1 MSDPNIER
9 KVSEIIAEQLGI
21 AEDDIALDS
30 TLSGDLG
37 ADTLDFIELLMALEE
52 EFNVEISDY
61 GFENAEGY
69 FDALWNE
76 AVKITE
82 NDALKTRL
90 IELVEKETLV
100 KKITPFEAF
109 VLVLKIYLDSFEK
122 REIGQSLIKTLE
134 DNGYMFMIIVMQ
146 YSKLY

>member
-52 EFNVEISDY
+52 EFEIEIGDDVAS
-61 GFENAEGY
+61 
-69 FDALWNE
+69 
-76 AVKITE
+76 
-82 NDALKTRL
+82 RL
-90 IELVEKETLV
+90 ETVGNLVEHV
-100 KKITPFEAF
+100 A
-109 VLVLKIYLDSFEK
+109 
-122 REIGQSLIKTLE
+122 RQS
-134 DNGYMFMIIVMQ
+134 
-146 YSKLY
+146 SS